1 MKSNR
6 ANAFPWLVTGAAGFL
21 GSHVVEQ
28 LVARGIGVV
37 ALDSL
42 EWGRESYLSTFSETP
57 GFHFERTDIRDRD
70 AIAGVFAR
78 HRPAA
83 VIHLAALHYIP
94 AAVKDPVA
102 TVAINILGTQ
112 TILSAAI
119 ASDVERFL
127 FASTGDVYAPSDAPH
142 REDDR
147 LAPFNIYGLS
157 KLHGEQLI
165 ALAAP
170 GHAATRFA
178 VARLFNLYGPRET
191 NPHIL
196 PEIIAQ
202 LKTGSKRQLKLGSVW
217 PRRDLVPVRDAARAA
232 IEMLQ
237 RAPAGVT
244 TANVASGRAWSIE
257 EAIRIIGELL
267 GGPIEVIADPAK
279 MRPSERPHLQA
290 DVSRLRGLIG
300 WTPHDDL
307 RTGLRELLAAEGFAL

>member
-1 MKSNR
+1 MSST
-6 ANAFPWLVTGAAGFL
+6 NAPPWLVTGAAGFL

-28 LVARGIGVV
+28 LIARGSKVV

-42 EWGRESYLSTFSETP
+42 EWGRESHLSPFSEIP
-57 GFHFERTDIRDRD
+57 GFQFERADIRDRE
-70 AIAGVFAR
+70 AIAAVFSR

-102 TVAINILGTQ
+102 TVAINVLGTQ
-112 TILSAAI
+112 TILSAAD
-119 ASDVERFL
+119 AVGVESLL

-157 KLHGEQLI
+157 KLQGEQLVG
-165 ALAAP
+165 LASQD
-170 GHAATRFA
+170 HATKRFV

-202 LKTGSKRQLKLGSVW
+202 LRNASKRQLKLGNIW
-217 PRRDLVPVRDAARAA
+217 PRRDLVPVRDAARAI
-232 IEMLQ
+232 IEMIQ

-244 TANVASGRAWSIE
+244 TANVATGRAWSID
-257 EAIRIIGELL
+257 EAIRTIGELL
-267 GGPIEVIADPAK
+267 GAPIDVIADPEKTRA
-279 MRPSERPHLQA
+279 SERPHLEA

-300 WTPHDDL
+300 WAPSSDL
-307 RTGLRELLAAEGFAL
+307 RTGLRELLAAEGFAV